1 MDNIED
7 AEVESVELLAD
18 LIDEDELTEPIEIV
32 KVPSDRAFVVQKKN
46 NTRSARMALMEIGD
60 IKLEDLGDEAS
71 LSTSAKSQTPKT
83 PKTPKSRLEAAVI
96 RDAEIEAQDDLD
108 ATDDILNEMFARG
121 DKTEITQDEIRHDRA
136 IQRSK
141 LEQAMLR
148 DSELVKTSQNSQPH
162 ASIKTNTD
170 NLTLAPFMNFHL
182 VDLAPESPNPG
193 QVTAMLWRRIAETLD
208 NANFRKLS
216 TVCRFFRQLL
226 EPMRPARLSSLVKSN
241 NQASAILVIKNDM
254 VDLLEVMQQRG
265 DIPDVAIAMVH
276 ALHHRAIRCIAFLN
290 TIPHELRTAL
300 DSIFE
305 VDDVDVLKIAL
316 HQGADIQ
323 SDDIR
328 NIMYHDAIRVFS
340 YLVQLT
346 NPRQL
351 LSIELQRDPE
361 SLRKLMLLAGT
372 CVAVKIVDYLRSLG
386 VPYYFPSAAELEAV
400 DKHNETLGLNTT
412 TSGAFTV
419 HQSLSYPP
427 NQMEVFDSLEW
438 QFYISRSYFAFDAGY
453 QQGETAPELSY
464 TKNHQERIA
473 TMIRLLH
480 QPDSTNPKFKPEAIR
495 NFINHGGKPAA
506 QALHETGY
514 SNLAMHLVPDDYVL
528 EDPDA
533 LIARGIFPIPK
544 PDAERDLYLAETLH
558 EKIPSYHM
566 NHCISNE
573 PLFRKL
579 HSLGARGDFNIIRY
593 ILAELKCDNATR
605 YKTLRLAYSLGCHN
619 HEILSHTRIDLS
631 PDVMHYL
638 LKKGCSNRDENGAV
652 VPHRIINWGE
662 TTLTQTE
669 LVELHEMGYHW
680 NSDHLRAAIYKDNVA
695 LIAAAHLTQT
705 WTYRTPAILWAIA
718 GRAQACFE
726 YLVFDESLPFATKA
740 FVFRNGRRTD
750 RLNDNIPTDWLCLA
764 YYMPWVWL
772 VDWIKERASPELLDK
787 IAKNTRE
794 WTHTW
799 GLDKLIPPGWHDI
812 RNFIAKNLAV
822 DGRPQIMR
830 ALIAGRAL
838 PTIATELGV

>member
-7 AEVESVELLAD
+7 LVDEDQLAD
-18 LIDEDELTEPIEIV
+18 LTNSVKVIPNPSSDPVDLLDEDELTEPIEPV
-32 KVPSDRAFVVQKKN
+32 DQALKN

-60 IKLEDLGDEAS
+60 KLNLEVNG
-71 LSTSAKSQTPKT
+71 AKSQ
-83 PKTPKSRLEAAVI
+83 TPKSRLEAAVI
-96 RDAEIEAQDDLD
+96 RDAEIEALDDVD
-108 ATDDILNEMFARG
+108 DTDDMLNELFARG
-121 DKTEITQDEIRHDRA
+121 DKTEVVQEEIRHDRA

-141 LEQAMLR
+141 LEQALLR
-148 DSELVKTSQNSQPH
+148 DSELANTSQNAPIS
-162 ASIKTNTD
+162 NTD
-170 NLTLAPFMNFHL
+170 NLTLAPFMNFQL
-182 VDLAPESPNPG
+182 VDPTPESPNPG
-193 QVTAMLWRRIAETLD
+193 KVTAMLWRRIAETLD

-226 EPMRPARLSSLVKSN
+226 EPMRPGRLTSLVTSN

-276 ALHHRAIRCIAFLN
+276 ALHHRAIRCVAFLN
-290 TIPHELRTAL
+290 TIQHELRTAL

-316 HQGADIQ
+316 HQGAEIQ
-323 SDDIR
+323 ADDLR

-386 VPYYFPSAAELEAV
+386 VPYYFPSTAELEAV
-400 DKHNETLGLNTT
+400 DKHNRTLGLNTNMSKALLAERT
-412 TSGAFTV
+412 
-419 HQSLSYPP
+419 LPYPP

-453 QQGETAPELSY
+453 HATEGENAPELSY
-464 TKNHQERIA
+464 TKNHQARIA
-473 TMIRLLH
+473 AMIKLLH
-480 QPDSTNPKFKPEAIR
+480 PPDSTNPKLKPEAIR
-495 NFINHGGKPAA
+495 NFINHGGKPAV
-506 QALHETGY
+506 QALHEAGY
-514 SNLAMHLVPDDYVL
+514 DNLAMHLVPDDYVL
-528 EDPDA
+528 EDPDN

-544 PDAERDLYLAETLH
+544 PNADRELYLAETLR

-593 ILAELKCDNATR
+593 ILSELKCDNATR
-605 YKTLRLAYSLGCHN
+605 YKTLRLAYSLGYHN

-631 PDVMHYL
+631 PDVMHFL
-638 LKKGCSNRDENGAV
+638 LKKGCSNRDENNAV

-662 TTLTQTE
+662 TTLTQNE

-726 YLVFDESLPFATKA
+726 YLVFNESLPFATKA
-740 FVFRNGRRTD
+740 FVYKNGNRTN

-772 VDWIKERASPELLDK
+772 IDWIKERASAELLDK

-799 GLDKLIPPGWHDI
+799 GLDKLIPSSWHDI

-838 PTIATELGV
+838 PTIANELGV